1 MFSFPPQR
9 KTIMQKCP
17 PRHWQAGHPNVNLR
31 GATDKPARLSGCRSG
46 AGAVGRGVG
55 RRPSLRPLLWAAHAS
70 PEQRWPWPPDPFP
83 NPLACRRGGEA
94 LELGVGFLHERL
106 CGVGCNLPPPG
117 PVATG
122 RAPLLRTT
130 GPAWSPGQAPGGEQ
144 GLYSA
149 REGLG

>member
-55 RRPSLRPLLWAAHAS
+55 RTAQPAAPAVGCSCQPRAEVAMATRPL
-70 PEQRWPWPPDPFP
+70 PEPSGLSAWG
-83 NPLACRRGGEA
+83 RG
-94 LELGVGFLHERL
+94 
-106 CGVGCNLPPPG
+106 P
-117 PVATG
+117 
-122 RAPLLRTT
+122 
-130 GPAWSPGQAPGGEQ
+130 
-144 GLYSA
+144 
-149 REGLG
+149 